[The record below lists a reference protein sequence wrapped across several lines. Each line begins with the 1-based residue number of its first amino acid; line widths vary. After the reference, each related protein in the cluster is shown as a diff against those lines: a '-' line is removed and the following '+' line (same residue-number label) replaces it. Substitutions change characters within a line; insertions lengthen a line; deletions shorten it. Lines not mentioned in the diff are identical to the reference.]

1 MKSTRSSPGSVL
13 CDASSPLKIML
24 TFKNWCIQQI
34 TVPNNFK
41 KILVRTSDGKD
52 AKSKMSEGVEMIC
65 VGLSRTGTSSLKAAL
80 SILLPGITYHGMDFL
95 NEINNPDSYTFWL
108 AMSEGRATTKMI
120 RDYFIS
126 RQCSAVCDVPSILYW
141 REIHAA
147 FPSAK
152 LVLTERDPGHWF
164 TSINNTLVPLA
175 IMVDRWSW
183 MLKIICFV
191 FYGRTYQI
199 SLLRMLLD
207 QFNKKEL
214 QDEQSARKFYSDWT
228 REIVSAT
235 NNNVLQFEVAAGW
248 APLCQYLGCP
258 TPQQNFPRLNDST
271 DLIRHRRYLAVL
283 IFLGFVPPALIIL
296 ALLFYC
302 C

>member
-1 MKSTRSSPGSVL
+1 
-13 CDASSPLKIML
+13 
-24 TFKNWCIQQI
+24 
-34 TVPNNFK
+34 
-41 KILVRTSDGKD
+41 
-52 AKSKMSEGVEMIC
+52 MSEGVEMIC

-95 NEINNPDSYTFWL
+95 NEINNPESYEFWL
-108 AMSEGRATTKMI
+108 AMSEGRASTKMI

-152 LVLTERDPGHWF
+152 LVLTVRDPGKWF

-175 IMVDRWSW
+175 IMVDRQDHKWFFFNHTILIFLFRWSW

-191 FYGRTYQI
+191 FYGRTFQI
-199 SLLRMLLD
+199 SLLRLLLG

-214 QDEQSARKFYSDWT
+214 RDEQSARKCVKNW
-228 REIVSAT
+228 
-235 NNNVLQFEVAAGW
+235 AA
-248 APLCQYLGCP
+248 
-258 TPQQNFPRLNDST
+258 
-271 DLIRHRRYLAVL
+271 V
-283 IFLGFVPPALIIL
+283 
-296 ALLFYC
+296 
-302 C
+302 

>member
-1 MKSTRSSPGSVL
+1 
-13 CDASSPLKIML
+13 
-24 TFKNWCIQQI
+24 
-34 TVPNNFK
+34 
-41 KILVRTSDGKD
+41 
-52 AKSKMSEGVEMIC
+52 MSEGVEMIC

-152 LVLTERDPGHWF
+152 VVLTVRDPGKWF

-175 IMVDRWSW
+175 IMVDRQDSRRFLL
-183 MLKIICFV
+183 MISFSYSCIFV
-191 FYGRTYQI
+191 VQMVLDVENHLLC
-199 SLLRMLLD
+199 LLRQNL
-207 QFNKKEL
+207 
-214 QDEQSARKFYSDWT
+214 SDIPAENAPRSVQQEGT
-228 REIVSAT
+228 
-235 NNNVLQFEVAAGW
+235 AG
-248 APLCQYLGCP
+248 
-258 TPQQNFPRLNDST
+258 
-271 DLIRHRRYLAVL
+271 
-283 IFLGFVPPALIIL
+283 
-296 ALLFYC
+296 
-302 C
+302 